1 MIFRY
6 CSYYLLAEIGP
17 LDPAIWSF
25 VDVYEFLIRAWHLL
39 LQLKF
44 KVFSLR
50 NSTASKFTTLSLCI
64 QDIFRWVMQQL
75 LCSIC
80 SKSFLAFL
88 LMEHSPKSVKVAWTW
103 ICPRGNWHLGQQ
115 DWHRIIRQR
124 FCFLPLVYY
133 ELWGWRRLQSDT
145 REFYLRVLGASWVS
159 SGGGAPSWCPLG
171 EWCGVV
177 KNFSPLKM
185 STFPPGFYFWP
196 S

>member
-1 MIFRY
+1 MYNAETIWYNNNIISSIILNIWDSWQLLPSATQWRAWLRPAEIEPGKPCKWYLNSKPMIFRY

-80 SKSFLAFL
+80 SKSFFAFV
-88 LMEHSPKSVKVAWTW
+88 LMEHSPKSVKVAWMW
-103 ICPRGNWHLGQQ
+103 ISPT
-115 DWHRIIRQR
+115 
-124 FCFLPLVYY
+124 
-133 ELWGWRRLQSDT
+133 DT
-145 REFYLRVLGASWVS
+145 
-159 SGGGAPSWCPLG
+159 
-171 EWCGVV
+171 
-177 KNFSPLKM
+177 
-185 STFPPGFYFWP
+185 
-196 S
+196 